1 MRIRAA
7 DARCTRLDRVA
18 HALEP
23 AHVAAGVVGLRSAA
37 AELVEAPASLRTL
50 IIVALGEH
58 ASIEERTAVARIV
71 DAVAVELLRTAL
83 AIERRHRAKESDVHD
98 DARHDLWNRRAARNV
113 DDRRLAREV
122 RDARGTRRVRV
133 GSLDTA
139 RDGAGAVSDDSSSIL
154 CSALQRVRERMTAA
168 HAVDAVVLR
177 AGSAFDG
184 QDVLAL
190 VLLDR
195 LFEMCLERLAA
206 GSGKQMIVFE
216 RNLAQD
222 DVRSVRRTGTDEG
235 LIAARAF
242 VSVNPDDDWKRLLLG
257 SLDDLAE
264 LIRTQAHQR
273 RQCNTAL
280 DKAAA
285 AHAFSE
291 IYIPHTLPF
300 VHFVTS
306 SCNPCGS
313 FATPLAMAARFH
325 CRQKADALL
334 WLLILLYAE

>member
-1 MRIRAA
+1 M
-7 DARCTRLDRVA
+7 
-18 HALEP
+18 
-23 AHVAAGVVGLRSAA
+23 
-37 AELVEAPASLRTL
+37 
-50 IIVALGEH
+50 
-58 ASIEERTAVARIV
+58 
-71 DAVAVELLRTAL
+71 
-83 AIERRHRAKESDVHD
+83 
-98 DARHDLWNRRAARNV
+98 
-113 DDRRLAREV
+113 
-122 RDARGTRRVRV
+122 
-133 GSLDTA
+133 
-139 RDGAGAVSDDSSSIL
+139 
-154 CSALQRVRERMTAA
+154 RERMTAA

-190 VLLDR
+190 VLLDC
-195 LFEMCLERLAA
+195 LLEMCLERLAA

-222 DVRSVRRTGTDEG
+222 DVRSIRRTGTDEG

-257 SLDDLAE
+257 SLDDFAE
-264 LIRTQAHQR
+264 LIRAQSHQR
-273 RQCNTAL
+273 RQCNAAL

-313 FATPLAMAARFH
+313 CATPLATAARFH

-334 WLLILLYAE
+334 WLLILLYAEWRKISISIPPSIHYKFR